1 MTVVTE
7 LQHYYKYPT
16 TTTIF
21 EQGHTE
27 MEFPAITVC
36 NLNPLNKNVMKNDPR
51 IDNYFLSLG
60 PLDAYAN
67 STNWSDPFY
76 EQEGFYQNRTIDDI
90 LNENKDVLG
99 YFLYLA
105 YFDMNVIDISEHFT
119 ATISRH
125 GPCVTSIPG
134 TTLKTKNNG
143 GRFNLVLWFNV
154 DRANDYYGRHFGEG
168 LLVNYR
174 IE

>member
-1 MTVVTE
+1 M
-7 LQHYYKYPT
+7 
-16 TTTIF
+16 F
-21 EQGHTE
+21 EQRHTD

-36 NLNPLNKNVMKNDPR
+36 ILNPLSKSVMKNDPR

-60 PLDAYAN
+60 PLYMYAN

-90 LNENKDVLG
+90 LKEIKNGVG
-99 YFLYLA
+99 SFLYLA
-105 YFDMNVIDISEHFT
+105 YLDMNVINIREHFT
-119 ATISRH
+119 SIISPH
-125 GPCVTSIPG
+125 GPCVASKLG
-134 TTLKTKNNG
+134 TIVKTKNNG

-154 DRANDYYGRHFGEG
+154 DRVNDYYGRYFGEG

-174 IE
+174 LE

>member
-1 MTVVTE
+1 M
-7 LQHYYKYPT
+7 
-16 TTTIF
+16 F

-36 NLNPLNKNVMKNDPR
+36 ILNPLNKSVMKNDLR

-60 PLDAYAN
+60 PLYMYAN

-90 LNENKDVLG
+90 LKEIKNGVG
-99 YFLYLA
+99 SFLYLA
-105 YFDMNVIDISEHFT
+105 YLDMNVINIREHFT
-119 ATISRH
+119 SIISPD
-125 GPCVTSIPG
+125 GPCVASKPG
-134 TTLKTKNNG
+134 TIVKTKNNG

-154 DRANDYYGRHFGEG
+154 DRANDYYGRW
-168 LLVNYR
+168 
-174 IE
+174 